1 MPSIQGIYY
10 YFYAFYRWHNHIS
23 FKVTLRSGI
32 KNKNFV
38 FCFVIPERSVTL
50 QAVSK
55 MEGCVQTLKGGY
67 KNMASKEF
75 IRILCE
81 TSLVKKRITDWLR

>member
-10 YFYAFYRWHNHIS
+10 YFYAFYSRHHIS

-38 FCFVIPERSVTL
+38 FCFVIPLTCSNFAHGF
-50 QAVSK
+50 QNGS
-55 MEGCVQTLKGGY
+55 
-67 KNMASKEF
+67 
-75 IRILCE
+75 
-81 TSLVKKRITDWLR
+81 

>member
-10 YFYAFYRWHNHIS
+10 YFYAFYRRHNHIS

-38 FCFVIPERSVTL
+38 FALVIPLICCNFADGFQNGS
-50 QAVSK
+50 
-55 MEGCVQTLKGGY
+55 
-67 KNMASKEF
+67 
-75 IRILCE
+75 
-81 TSLVKKRITDWLR
+81 

>member
-1 MPSIQGIYY
+1 MPSVQGIYY

-38 FCFVIPERSVTL
+38 FCFGIPLTCSNFADGF
-50 QAVSK
+50 QNGS
-55 MEGCVQTLKGGY
+55 
-67 KNMASKEF
+67 
-75 IRILCE
+75 
-81 TSLVKKRITDWLR
+81 

>member
-23 FKVTLRSGI
+23 FKVMLHSGI
-32 KNKNFV
+32 PKCKTSYLLWLF
-38 FCFVIPERSVTL
+38 RSLAVTL

-55 MEGCVQTLKGGY
+55 MEAKGVLY
-67 KNMASKEF
+67 QL
-75 IRILCE
+75 IR
-81 TSLVKKRITDWLR
+81 LRLYPQNLIRVMPTQG

>member
-10 YFYAFYRWHNHIS
+10 YFYAFYRRHNHIS

-38 FCFVIPERSVTL
+38 FCFVIPLTCSNFVDGF
-50 QAVSK
+50 QNGS
-55 MEGCVQTLKGGY
+55 
-67 KNMASKEF
+67 
-75 IRILCE
+75 
-81 TSLVKKRITDWLR
+81 

>member
-1 MPSIQGIYY
+1 MPSVQGIYY

-38 FCFVIPERSVTL
+38 FCFVILLTCSNFADGF
-50 QAVSK
+50 QNGS
-55 MEGCVQTLKGGY
+55 
-67 KNMASKEF
+67 
-75 IRILCE
+75 
-81 TSLVKKRITDWLR
+81 

>member
-1 MPSIQGIYY
+1 MPSVQGIYY

-32 KNKNFV
+32 KTKTSYFV
-38 FCFVIPERSVTL
+38 LLFRSLAVTL

-55 MEGCVQTLKGGY
+55 MEAKGVLY
-67 KNMASKEF
+67 QL
-75 IRILCE
+75 IR
-81 TSLVKKRITDWLR
+81 LRLYPQNLIRVMPTQG

>member
-55 MEGCVQTLKGGY
+55 MEAKGVLY
-67 KNMASKEF
+67 QL
-75 IRILCE
+75 IR
-81 TSLVKKRITDWLR
+81 LRLYPQNLIRVMPTQG

>member
-38 FCFVIPERSVTL
+38 FCFVIPLTCSNF
-50 QAVSK
+50 A
-55 MEGCVQTLKGGY
+55 GGFQ
-67 KNMASKEF
+67 NGS
-75 IRILCE
+75 
-81 TSLVKKRITDWLR
+81 